1 MIENN
6 KEPDQKAFAPV
17 HLPEFSSLYDAFNS
31 MIVKSGDLEEFQ
43 KELIKEDPS
52 LADLFKEDGTPIDN
66 YKLIHQHDFL
76 HVGAYFT
83 WLQLCLGVYAY
94 YFLRQRTSELKNSLT
109 GIDSK
114 LNELQGTL
122 DTLEDE
128 VKANTAAIAALDKD
142 LTAKMTENVA
152 DIVQNAKDNTAEI
165 IKAIP

>member
-6 KEPDQKAFAPV
+6 KEPDEKASAPV

-66 YKLIHQHDFL
+66 YKLIHQHDFRN
-76 HVGAYFT
+76 VGAYFT

-94 YFLRQRTSELKNSLT
+94 YFVRQRTSELKNSLT
-109 GIDSK
+109 AIDSK
-114 LNELQGTL
+114 LNEIQGTL
-122 DTLEDE
+122 DTLEDDIK
-128 VKANTAAIAALDKD
+128 VNTSAIAKLEED
-142 LTAKMTENVA
+142 LTARMKKDVGY
-152 DIVQNAKDNTAEI
+152 IVKNDDDNTDKI
-165 IKAIP
+165 IKALP